1 MYLNSHEID
10 LLIKGVKGKKAQV
23 GIDLTIKEIRQI
35 NGGSL
40 YNCTSCKAPLLL

>member
-23 GIDLTIKEIRQI
+23 GIETKSEICIIK
-35 NGGSL
+35 
-40 YNCTSCKAPLLL
+40 